1 LFSGKIKN
9 SPPGW
14 SLAPGLR
21 LRRTP
26 RSGVKLRPRI
36 FKLSIPNPKIMSSP
50 IENRDHKFSKMGRK
64 YLLLGLISG
73 VLVLGGLFYND
84 KMI

>member
-1 LFSGKIKN
+1 
-9 SPPGW
+9 
-14 SLAPGLR
+14 
-21 LRRTP
+21 
-26 RSGVKLRPRI
+26 
-36 FKLSIPNPKIMSSP
+36 MSSP